1 MKRKKSKSATII
13 AAYSTDLQ
21 LALRWAKSN
30 KALKAVGKIREVGSK
45 SEKRY
50 AVTVKLRTSKS
61 ALSTLIKD
69 RFGVFIKVV

>member
-21 LALRWAKSN
+21 LALRWAKLN
-30 KALKAVGKIREVGSK
+30 KALKSVGEIRELGLK
-45 SEKRY
+45 SGKRY
-50 AVTVKLRTSKS
+50 SVTVKLRTSKS
-61 ALSTLIKD
+61 ELSTLLKN

>member
-1 MKRKKSKSATII
+1 MKRKSSKSATII

-21 LALRWAKSN
+21 LALRWAKLN
-30 KALKAVGKIREVGSK
+30 KALKSVGEIREIGSK

-50 AVTVKLRTSKS
+50 AVTVKIRTSKS
-61 ALSTLIKD
+61 ALSSLIKD

>member
-1 MKRKKSKSATII
+1 VKRKKSKSATII

-21 LALRWAKSN
+21 LALRWAKLN
-30 KALKAVGKIREVGSK
+30 KALKSVGELREIGSK
-45 SEKRY
+45 LEKRY

-61 ALSTLIKD
+61 ELSTLLKN

>member
-21 LALRWAKSN
+21 LALRWAKLN
-30 KALKAVGKIREVGSK
+30 KALKSVGELREIGSK
-45 SEKRY
+45 LEKRY

-61 ALSTLIKD
+61 ELSTLLKN

>member
-13 AAYSTDLQ
+13 AGYTTDLQ
-21 LALRWAKSN
+21 LALRGAKLN
-30 KALKAVGKIREVGSK
+30 KTLKAVGEIREIGSK
-45 SEKRY
+45 LERRY

-61 ALSTLIKD
+61 ELSSLLKN

>member
-1 MKRKKSKSATII
+1 MKRKKSKSAKII

-30 KALKAVGKIREVGSK
+30 KALKAVGEIREIGLK
-45 SEKRY
+45 SGKRY

-61 ALSTLIKD
+61 ELSSLLKD